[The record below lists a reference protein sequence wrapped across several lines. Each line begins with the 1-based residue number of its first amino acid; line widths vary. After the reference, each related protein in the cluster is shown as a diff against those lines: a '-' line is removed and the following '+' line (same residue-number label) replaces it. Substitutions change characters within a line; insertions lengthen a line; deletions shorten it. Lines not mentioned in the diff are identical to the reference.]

1 MSEVH
6 RYSDAH
12 HLAHAAAEM
21 FVALSIPAISEQGRF
36 TVALSG
42 GSTPKTLYQL
52 LAHEPYASQIEWAHV
67 HLFWGD
73 ERCVPADHP
82 DSNYRMAREAL
93 LQHVPLLTENIHPM
107 HGDIDPAQA
116 SAEYE
121 QQLRIFFGNGLPVF
135 DLILLGMG
143 DDGHT
148 ASLFPGTAAIHEQ
161 NRWVIGHY
169 VEKLESWRLTLTP
182 VVINAAAQVTFLV
195 AGKSKAER
203 LRDVLKGPYQPD
215 VLPSQI
221 VKPTEG
227 KLLWLVDEEAST
239 LL

>member
-1 MSEVH
+1 MSEVR
-6 RYSDAH
+6 RYSDAN
-12 HLAHAAAEM
+12 HLAHAAAEL
-21 FVALSIPAISEQGRF
+21 FVTLSKPAVAEQGRF

-42 GSTPKTLYQL
+42 GSTPKALYQL
-52 LAHEPYASQIEWAHV
+52 LAREPYANQIEWPHV
-67 HLFWGD
+67 HIFWGD

-82 DSNYRMAREAL
+82 DSNYRMARETF
-93 LQHVPLLTENIHPM
+93 LQSVPLLPENIHPI

-169 VEKLESWRLTLTP
+169 VEKLETWRLTLTP
-182 VVINAAAQVTFLV
+182 PVINAAVQVTFLV
-195 AGKSKAER
+195 VGKSKAER

-227 KLLWLVDEEAST
+227 RLVWLVDEEAAT